1 MHDLH
6 ATGNILFKKR
16 TKTLFSVY
24 TLIKLIKFESLKAIE
39 LLCSP
44 HTPVILIDVGLEVL
58 LVLVGGPVLLDGFR
72 RQKGDLTTSAEV
84 PRQTRQTQNLKFG

>member
-39 LLCSP
+39 LLCSRNLFIY
-44 HTPVILIDVGLEVL
+44 HVDILGTN
-58 LVLVGGPVLLDGFR
+58 LLDLR
-72 RQKGDLTTSAEV
+72 REKLVCFANINKT
-84 PRQTRQTQNLKFG
+84 